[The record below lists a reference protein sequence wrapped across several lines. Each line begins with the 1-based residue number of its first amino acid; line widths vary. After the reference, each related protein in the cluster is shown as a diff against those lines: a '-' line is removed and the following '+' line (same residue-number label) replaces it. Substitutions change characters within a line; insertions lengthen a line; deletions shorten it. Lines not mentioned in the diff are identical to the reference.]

1 MMAHPDFIHA
11 PETRRFQGASLVSLW
26 ATLKRELEGKA
37 AGGQVYRILPSGA
50 CVALW
55 REGPSGLLVLR
66 LSRRERF
73 TTPAGP
79 GKWQQEIDTFCKH
92 FGIADWVRVDDV
104 SAPGVAVLLYEPAV
118 LL

>member
-55 REGPSGLLVLR
+55 RKGA
-66 LSRRERF
+66 ERAPG
-73 TTPAGP
+73 TPAVAPRALHHAGRAREVAAGDRHLLQALRHRRLGP
-79 GKWQQEIDTFCKH
+79 GF
-92 FGIADWVRVDDV
+92 